1 MYFPVSGVETEIWLP
16 PLVALVISFFTS
28 MGGVSGAF
36 LLLPFQ
42 MSVLGFTSPAVSP
55 TNLVFNIVAIPSG
68 VYRYAREGRMFWP
81 LAWIVILGTLPGVVV
96 GGFIRI
102 LYLPDPASFK
112 VFVAIVL
119 LYIGGRLLW
128 DFIQELRKVR
138 AAKAPED
145 PVAGQDWRAHVE
157 EFTPRQVTLRFHGV
171 AYRASVPG
179 VFLLAL
185 VVGIVGGIYGIGG
198 GAIIAPFY
206 VAFFRLPVHAVAGA
220 ALLGTLVTSVF
231 GVVFYQA
238 VAPSFARPDLAV
250 APDWLLGA
258 LFGLGGMAGMY
269 LGARTQ
275 RYVPARWI
283 KVMLAALLAFVAVRY
298 LFEAWSPQ

>member
-1 MYFPVSGVETEIWLP
+1 
-16 PLVALVISFFTS
+16 VA
-28 MGGVSGAF
+28 
-36 LLLPFQ
+36 
-42 MSVLGFTSPAVSP
+42 
-55 TNLVFNIVAIPSG
+55 
-68 VYRYAREGRMFWP
+68 
-81 LAWIVILGTLPGVVV
+81 

-102 LYLPDPASFK
+102 IYLPDPAAFK

-128 DFIQELRKVR
+128 DFCQEIRKAR
-138 AAKAPED
+138 AAKAPAD
-145 PVAGQDWRAHVE
+145 PGASQDYRAHVE
-157 EFTPRQVTLRFHGV
+157 AFTMRQVALRFQGV
-171 AYRASVPG
+171 VYRASVPG
-179 VFLLAL
+179 IFLLAL
-185 VVGIVGGIYGIGG
+185 AVGVVGGVYGIGG

-206 VAFFRLPVHAVAGA
+206 VAFFGLPVHAVAGA

-238 VAPSFARPDLAV
+238 VAPFFSRPDLAV
-250 APDWLLGA
+250 APDWLLGG

-283 KVMLAALLAFVAVRY
+283 KLMLAGLLTFVAVGY
-298 LFEAWSPQ
+298 LLEALSPL